1 MSRKNLRDRQ
11 VQEYLDKDKRLSAL
25 IVDSVRRGVS
35 RYEPVL
41 TPERREQLN
50 MLDIQNVGEYINQFK
65 VRLTDKLNIFDNVL
79 NTKTPDMG
87 KSEFAANVDKL
98 TNYISD
104 MIDYNRIIQVYLNMS
119 NTPQTRNEIFNKIE
133 PLKKLFDKMLDKFEE
148 LTSKFM
154 DVDDA
159 DMYKRFFMKSLR
171 SEALYDLIDDQFK
184 SNNLFVI
191 TERDIHNQLL
201 SIIAE
206 NPVVGDIIK
215 DNGLDFTPP
224 PAAPPAPPA
233 RLPARQRS
241 AASPRRDPAA
251 RPATGAHAPRQT
263 GFRCTDS
270 RLWRSPSPSPR
281 CRHTPGGCRRR
292 N

>member
-25 IVDSVRRGVS
+25 IIDSVRRGVS

-65 VRLTDKLNIFDNVL
+65 VKLTDKLNIFDNVL

-133 PLKKLFDKMLDKFEE
+133 PLKNC
-148 LTSKFM
+148 
-154 DVDDA
+154 
-159 DMYKRFFMKSLR
+159 
-171 SEALYDLIDDQFK
+171 LIK
-184 SNNLFVI
+184 
-191 TERDIHNQLL
+191 
-201 SIIAE
+201 
-206 NPVVGDIIK
+206 
-215 DNGLDFTPP
+215 
-224 PAAPPAPPA
+224 
-233 RLPARQRS
+233 
-241 AASPRRDPAA
+241 
-251 RPATGAHAPRQT
+251 
-263 GFRCTDS
+263 C
-270 RLWRSPSPSPR
+270 
-281 CRHTPGGCRRR
+281 
-292 N
+292 